1 MIEKL
6 IISNYALIE
15 HTELK
20 LGKGFTTITGE
31 TGAGKSIMLEAL
43 GLVLGARANF
53 SSIRKGTE
61 KCTVE
66 AWFSYNKT
74 KIDPV
79 LEREGLDKMTDL
91 IIRRELT
98 TSGRSRAF
106 LNDSPVSVAVI
117 KEVAAFLIDIHGQQE
132 NISLHL
138 ASYQTRQLD
147 LFAHNLDLRDSYRK
161 KFQRFKSSQKELE
174 QIREQATQVRK
185 DEDYFRFQL
194 DELNEVDLKEEV
206 FSALDSELGELEHAE
221 DIQRALTVAV
231 SALNG
236 EEAGALSALRIASNE
251 LKAVAKFSKDLNDL
265 FERLNSTLIEIEDL
279 EAECERREG
288 GVEFNSNRLEE
299 VRDLLDVY
307 NKLFHKHGVQ
317 NIGELTEVKKDY
329 ESKVNGIDDFEDQ
342 ILQLEKQVQKAL
354 TEATKDAKQLTIRR
368 KSSQTTF
375 EKKLLEQIHQL
386 GMPKAHFAIDIK
398 TLSELTVN
406 GDSEVSMRF
415 NANSKDD
422 LAPIN
427 EVASGGEV
435 SRLMLGL
442 KSILSEADEI
452 PTMIFDEIDTGVS
465 GEVAKRIGALM
476 KSIGSKTQ
484 IIAVTHLPGVAA
496 KGQHHFKIVKSE
508 KQGKVVSTL
517 VELDKAKRVEEL
529 AAMFTGDHLT
539 EASLESA
546 RLLLEDV

>member
-20 LGKGFTTITGE
+20 LGPSFTTITGE

-43 GLVLGARANF
+43 GLVMGARANF

-66 AWFSYNKT
+66 AWFSYNKP
-74 KIDPV
+74 KIDPI
-79 LEREGLDKMTDL
+79 LEREGLDKLSDL

-106 LNDSPVSVAVI
+106 LNDSPVSAAVI
-117 KEVAAFLIDIHGQQE
+117 KEVATHLVDIHGQQE
-132 NISLHL
+132 NTSLHL
-138 ASYQTRQLD
+138 AAYQTRQLD
-147 LFAHNLDLRDSYRK
+147 LFAKNLGSVDSYRK
-161 KFQRFKSSQKELE
+161 KFQRFKSIQKELN
-174 QIREQATQVRK
+174 QVREQAGQVRK

-194 DELNEVDLKEEV
+194 DELNEIDLSEEV
-206 FSALDSELGELEHAE
+206 FEALQSELGELEHAE
-221 DIQRALTVAV
+221 DIQRALAAAV

-236 EEAGALSALRIASNE
+236 EEAGALAVLRFAANE
-251 LKAVAKFSKDLNDL
+251 LKAVSKFSKELNDL
-265 FERLNSTLIEIEDL
+265 YERLNSALIEVEDL

-288 GVEFNSNRLEE
+288 SVEFSTNRLEE

-307 NKLFHKHGVQ
+307 NKLFHKHGVK
-317 NIGELTEVKKDY
+317 NISELTAVKSDY

-342 ILQLEKQVQKAL
+342 IKQLEKEVQRAL
-354 TEATKDAKQLTIRR
+354 AEASTDAKLLTKSR
-368 KSSQTTF
+368 KSAQAIF

-398 TLSELTVN
+398 SLPDLTLN

-427 EVASGGEV
+427 EMASGGEV

-465 GEVAKRIGALM
+465 GEVAKRIGSLM
-476 KSIGSKTQ
+476 KAIGAKTQ

-496 KGQHHFKIVKSE
+496 KGEHHFKIVKSE
-508 KQGKVVSTL
+508 KQGKVVSSL
-517 VELDKAKRVEEL
+517 VELDKTKRVEEL